1 MRKGYGGT
9 DLFLIAIAQ
18 RKILGQHLLGQE
30 QSVSM
35 KKKKKKLSTGVKCE
49 LLSALGRPRREVWC
63 SHYLQM
69 EY

>member
-30 QSVSM
+30 QSVSL
-35 KKKKKKLSTGVKCE
+35 KKKKKLSTGVKCE
-49 LLSALGRPRREVWC
+49 LLSALGRPRREVRC
-63 SHYLQM
+63 YHYLQM